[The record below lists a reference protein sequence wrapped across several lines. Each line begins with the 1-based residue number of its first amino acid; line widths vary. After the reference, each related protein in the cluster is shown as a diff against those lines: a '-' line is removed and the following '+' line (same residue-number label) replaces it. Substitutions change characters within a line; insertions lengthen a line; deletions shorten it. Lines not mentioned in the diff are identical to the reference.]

1 LQLLSASATV
11 CHDYDHF
18 RLPTTHA
25 RVLHI
30 GAPCGPTRRARRPF
44 EGLRSS
50 AHHVRSAYPRTFSA
64 SDGICL
70 CWAVLRSSRHPC
82 SAASCAP
89 ETACGTSSCVFPIPS
104 RAPTAPCERSGEAG
118 IPACTSR
125 TVRSVLS
132 VYASSA
138 CGCVKRTFFPIQAL
152 DPAPNCPPR
161 QHPLERQA
169 HPTIAGAPHDCKP
182 SPGTCIA
189 PSSARLRGTTV
200 PAQTHPHPRR
210 KPSCR
215 DAQPL
220 H

>member
-1 LQLLSASATV
+1 M
-11 CHDYDHF
+11 
-18 RLPTTHA
+18 PTTHSNCL
-25 RVLHI
+25 R
-30 GAPCGPTRRARRPF
+30 PTSDYPVPT
-44 EGLRSS
+44 LVYCTSM
-50 AHHVRSAYPRTFSA
+50 HHVGPQTCTTAFRRVVLVRSPCAVRLTAHLSA

-70 CWAVLRSSRHPC
+70 CWLVLRSPRRPC
-82 SAASCAP
+82 STASCAP

-104 RAPTAPCERSGEAG
+104 RAPTAPCERSAEAG

-138 CGCVKRTFFPIQAL
+138 CGCVERTFFPIQAL

-189 PSSARLRGTTV
+189 PCSR
-200 PAQTHPHPRR
+200 
-210 KPSCR
+210 
-215 DAQPL
+215 
-220 H
+220 